1 MSKITQKEAVF
12 NAVTSVLNENNVEV
26 SEGTNVNTLMNK
38 ELRSQVNAILFEGF
52 RGETIELDR
61 QFSDS
66 ELKGYVSGLQS
77 NWLRKDKRLN
87 GGIAYVAKNPGSR
100 VGSSDQS
107 LKAMRTLF
115 STLTTP
121 EDKAEVQGYIDAR
134 ISEIQASKVK
144 AVSIDASMLPADLA
158 AKFIK

>member
-12 NAVTSVLNENNVEV
+12 NAVTSVLSENNVEV
-26 SEGTNVNTLMNK
+26 LEGTDVNTLMTK
-38 ELRSQVNAILFEGF
+38 EYRAQVNAILFEGF

-61 QFSDS
+61 QFTDSD
-66 ELKGYVSGLQS
+66 LKGYVSGLQS

-100 VGSSDQS
+100 VGSSDPS
-107 LKAMRTLF
+107 LKAMRTLL
-115 STLTTP
+115 STLTTDA
-121 EDKAEVQGYIDAR
+121 DKSEVQTAIDSR
-134 ISEIQASKVK
+134 ILAIQASKVK
-144 AVSIDASMLPADLA
+144 AVSIDYSVLPADLA